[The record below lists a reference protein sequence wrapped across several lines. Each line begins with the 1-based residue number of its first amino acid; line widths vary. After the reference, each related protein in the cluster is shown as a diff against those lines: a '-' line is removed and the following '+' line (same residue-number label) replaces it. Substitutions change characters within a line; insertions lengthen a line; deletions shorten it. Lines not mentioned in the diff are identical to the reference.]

1 MHIQNRRRRHRVAV
15 GTLIATVSLILTHA
29 MTSAAQDRMPPLSE
43 NRMTPEQ
50 RAAVDEFKAAR
61 NTDRFGGPFMALLR
75 SPEMMNRARNVGDYV
90 RFRSALPPRLSEFVI
105 LLTARHWTQN
115 YEWYVHAPIALRE
128 GLDAA
133 VIEAVADGRRP
144 PDLADDEAAVYDFC
158 MELLRTHGV
167 SDPTYAR
174 MVSHLGEKGVIDAI
188 GILGYY
194 QLLAMVMNT
203 ARTPLPDGVE
213 PGLPAFPR

>member
-1 MHIQNRRRRHRVAV
+1 MHIRNRRQPSRVA
-15 GTLIATVSLILTHA
+15 GALTVTVLLTLTHA
-29 MTSAAQDRMPPLSE
+29 MTATAQDRMPPLPE
-43 NRMTPEQ
+43 DRLTPEQ
-50 RAAVDEFKAAR
+50 KAAVEEFKAAR
-61 NTDRFGGPFMALLR
+61 NTNRFGGPFVPLLR

-90 RFRSALPPRLSEFVI
+90 RYRSALPPRLSEFVI

-115 YEWYVHAPIALRE
+115 YEWYAHAAIAERE
-128 GLDAA
+128 GLAPA
-133 VIEAVADGRRP
+133 IIEAVADGRRP
-144 PDLADDEAAVYDFC
+144 AEMADDEAAVYDFC
-158 MELLRTHGV
+158 QELLRTQGV

-174 MVSHLGEKGVIDAI
+174 MVEPLGETGVIDGI

-213 PGLPAFPR
+213 PGLPSFPR

>member
-1 MHIQNRRRRHRVAV
+1 
-15 GTLIATVSLILTHA
+15 
-29 MTSAAQDRMPPLSE
+29 
-43 NRMTPEQ
+43 MTPEQ
-50 RAAVDEFKAAR
+50 RAAVEEFKAAR
-61 NTDRFGGPFMALLR
+61 NTDRFGGPFMVLLR

-115 YEWYVHAPIALRE
+115 YEWYVHAPIAERE

-133 VIEAVADGRRP
+133 IVEAVADGRRP
-144 PDLADDEAAVYDFC
+144 AQLADDEAAVYDFC
-158 MELLRTHGV
+158 IELLRNHEV

-174 MVSHLGEKGVIDAI
+174 MVEHLGEKGVIDAI

-194 QLLAMVMNT
+194 QMLAMAMNT
-203 ARTPLPDGVE
+203 ARTPLPEGAE
-213 PGLPAFPR
+213 PGLQSFPR